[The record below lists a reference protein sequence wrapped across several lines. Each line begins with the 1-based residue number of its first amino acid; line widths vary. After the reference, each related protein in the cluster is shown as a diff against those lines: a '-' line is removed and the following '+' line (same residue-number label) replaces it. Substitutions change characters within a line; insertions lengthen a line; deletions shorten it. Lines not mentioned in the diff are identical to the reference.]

1 MPVKLRLQR
10 KGRKKSP
17 FYHIVVADARAPRDG
32 RFIEKI
38 GTYNPMTKPATI
50 ELDRKKAYDWLLNGA
65 QPTETV
71 RAILRFKGVLYLKHL
86 QQGVTKGSLTQEQA
100 DEKFTAWLEKKE
112 ARVAARFE
120 QTKKEKEAFHARMAG
135 FEKAAQASFVSKEG
149 AETSKELLGTAEST
163 EDTTS
168 ASEVFGMAS
177 AVEAAQEV
185 TETPQVEEVAVEVE
199 TVVEAVTTEEDKT
212 E

>member
-38 GTYNPMTKPATI
+38 GTYNPMTNPATI
-50 ELDRKKAYDWLLNGA
+50 ELDRKRAYDWLLNGA

-86 QQGVTKGSLTQEQA
+86 QQGVAKGSLTQEQA
-100 DEKFTAWLEKKE
+100 DEKFNAWLEKKE

-120 QTKKEKEAFHARMAG
+120 QTRKEKEAFHARMAG
-135 FEKAAQASFVSKEG
+135 LGKAAKVSFVSKEG
-149 AETSKELLGTAEST
+149 EVTSKELLGTDKTLEETVTA
-163 EDTTS
+163 
-168 ASEVFGMAS
+168 AEVFGMAS
-177 AVEAAQEV
+177 AVEAAQQAI
-185 TETPQVEEVAVEVE
+185 ETSQVVEEVVM
-199 TVVEAVTTEEDKT
+199 VEAVITPEENKT